1 MVCGF
6 EFVLSCLYEAGQEG
20 KAKLKKLMKN
30 VVLNVT
36 FLHLFGMFLWAFQDE
51 KVYVETI
58 ILVLR
63 SCKLV
68 EARWSCG
75 HLCEDFWFSSK
86 KYHLKCCPGLT
97 HYKKILQ
104 FVHVAGLLGGLVD
117 WLGLGV
123 SECISCIWFWR
134 SNFVIFADSAKKQV
148 ESVQIT
154 LRPMGLFFAVNCN
167 FLCS

>member
-1 MVCGF
+1 MCHQANIQKYLMRKTNFFGLCWELVANVVCGF

-117 WLGLGV
+117 WLGQKSFGMYQLYLV
-123 SECISCIWFWR
+123 LE
-134 SNFVIFADSAKKQV
+134 KQ
-148 ESVQIT
+148 
-154 LRPMGLFFAVNCN
+154 FCDFC
-167 FLCS
+167 